1 MTIPTIEALQQE
13 NAELRQKLRNLHNRV
28 WGPRTGPDPTRGE
41 VGSRLASSLSIT
53 EIGPHLREVALRC
66 VDVAREGAGTRAAQ
80 ELEDISIALTDRAS
94 SLEAALAPS
103 APDNDAAQ

>member
-1 MTIPTIEALQQE
+1 MTDLTIDALQQE
-13 NAELRQKLRNLHNRV
+13 NAALRQKLRNLHNRV

>member
-1 MTIPTIEALQQE
+1 MTDLTIDALQQE

-103 APDNDAAQ
+103 APDNDAAP